1 MSARHV
7 THDFRSGL
15 APMKKRMIVLAL
27 AAIAPAAF
35 AKDSKLHV
43 AADDRAASVAPDG
56 GSITTYADLAS
67 FLAATSTMT
76 LTVEN
81 FSAHDAFNVS
91 PCYEPVN
98 RDAGQPA
105 TSFLAPTCFYPGD
118 VAPGFAIRSD
128 LDWTSGITNPWGP
141 LTGPGLFFIGANAQ
155 GLPSSA
161 VGATYSAA
169 TKTFLDFHDG
179 PVAVSFDAYDVAAGS
194 PVTVDVYDT
203 SGAMIGTTTVFPA
216 SPPSAAFAGFTS
228 TAPISR
234 VVLHSAS
241 GVSQMLGNLHFGGRA
256 GTLTVDTDRIDYGA
270 VAVGGASSQSIGV
283 SNEGDTDLLV
293 GSIDAPAS
301 PFSFANDT
309 CSGTTLAPGAS
320 CTVSVDFE
328 PVLERNYAA
337 ALAVSANGAT
347 RDIALHARGVLPTL
361 TAAPALLDFG
371 NIAPGGT
378 AGPLTLTL
386 ANTTAVAVDIGS
398 IAVPSAPFVASGG
411 TCGAA
416 PFTLAPGQSC
426 TFAYSF
432 SPTADGVFSGRL
444 VVGSNDPSSPGEVLL
459 RGRAGDDVIFANG
472 FEP

>member
-1 MSARHV
+1 MSAYHA
-7 THDFRSGL
+7 THTFRSGL
-15 APMKKRMIVLAL
+15 ASMKKRMIVLAL
-27 AAIAPAAF
+27 AAVAPAAF
-35 AKDSKLHV
+35 ANDGKLHV
-43 AADDRAASVAPDG
+43 AADARAAVVAPDG
-56 GSITTYADLAS
+56 GSITTYADLTA

-76 LTVEN
+76 LSVEN

-128 LDWTSGITNPWGP
+128 LDWTSGITNPWSTP
-141 LTGPGLFFIGANAQ
+141 TGPGLFFVGANAQ

-169 TKTFLDFHDG
+169 TKTFLDFSNG

-194 PVTVDVYDT
+194 PVTIDVYDT

-256 GTLTVDTDRIDYGA
+256 GTLAVDAERIEFGA
-270 VAVGGASSQSIGV
+270 VGVGGSASQPINV

-293 GSIDAPAS
+293 GAIDTPAA
-301 PFSFANDT
+301 PFSFASDS

-320 CTVSVDFE
+320 CAVSVDFT
-328 PVLERNYAA
+328 PALERNYGATVA
-337 ALAVSANGAT
+337 ISANGAT
-347 RDIALHARGVLPTL
+347 REIAMHARGVLPTL
-361 TAAPALLDFG
+361 TAAPASLDFG
-371 NIAPGGT
+371 NAAPGDT
-378 AGPLTLTL
+378 VGPLSITL
-386 ANTTAVAVDIGS
+386 ANTTAVTVEIDS
-398 IAVPSAPFVASGG
+398 IAMPSAPFVANAS
-411 TCGAA
+411 TCGVA

-426 TFAYSF
+426 SLAFSFA
-432 SPTADGVFSGRL
+432 PTAGGVFSGRV

-459 RGRAGDDVIFANG
+459 RGSAGDDVIFANG

>member
-7 THDFRSGL
+7 TRIFPSGL
-15 APMKKRMIVLAL
+15 ASMNPRMIVLAL

-35 AKDSKLHV
+35 ASDGTLHV
-43 AADDRAASVAPDG
+43 AADARAAFVAPDG
-56 GSITTYADLAS
+56 GSITTYADLAA

-76 LTVEN
+76 LTVED

-118 VAPGFAIRSD
+118 VAAGFAVRSD

-141 LTGPGLFFIGANAQ
+141 PTGPGMFFIGANAQ
-155 GLPSSA
+155 GLPSNA
-161 VGATYSAA
+161 IGATYSAA
-169 TKTFLDFHDG
+169 TKTFLDFSDG

-194 PVTVDVYDT
+194 PVTIDVYDT
-203 SGAMIGTTTVFPA
+203 AGAMIGTTTVFPA

-228 TAPISR
+228 TAPIAR

-256 GTLTVDTDRIDYGA
+256 GTLAVDTARVDFGA
-270 VAVGGASSQSIGV
+270 IAVGGTASQPVGV

-293 GSIDAPAS
+293 GSIDAPAA
-301 PFSFANDT
+301 PFSFANDG

-320 CTVSVDFE
+320 CTVSVDVE
-328 PVLERNYAA
+328 PALERNYDAS
-337 ALAVSANGAT
+337 LAIAANGAT
-347 RDIALHARGVLPTL
+347 REIALHARGVLPTL
-361 TAAPALLDFG
+361 TAAPASIDFG
-371 NIAPGGT
+371 NAAPGDT
-378 AGPLTLTL
+378 VGPFSITL
-386 ANTTAVAVDIGS
+386 ANTTAVAVEVGS
-398 IAVPSAPFVASGG
+398 VALPPAPFVANAS

-426 TFAYSF
+426 SLAFSFA
-432 SPTADGVFSGRL
+432 PTADGAFTGRVVF
-444 VVGSNDPSSPGEVLL
+444 GSNDPSSPGEVVL
-459 RGRAGDDVIFANG
+459 RGRAGGDVIFANG